1 VQRVF
6 APALLFAAAAA
17 LWLAVFLAIGNGV
30 IWVIQT
36 YEENSASEC
45 DRGECGTFGEI
56 VDDHSLVFV
65 IAVGLVAVLPSATL
79 LWATR
84 RRVGRDNAN
93 PS

>member
-1 VQRVF
+1 LVAV
-6 APALLFAAAAA
+6 AAA

-30 IWVIQT
+30 VWVIQA

-45 DRGECGTFGEI
+45 DRGECGTLGEF

-65 IAVGLVAVLPSATL
+65 IAVGLAALLPSAAL

-84 RRVGRDNAN
+84 RRIT
-93 PS
+93 PIPPTSQYP